1 MLTIVHI
8 TYHDETNIGSCP
20 IGQTGGFEN
29 ADGNG
34 EIHCFRIF
42 DGVSVMLMQL
52 EMGSYTEIRTQVGVL
67 EVNFCINGRFETSF
81 SMRSHVLLK
90 PGDMAISCY
99 DGLHGTKSESH
110 FPLGYY
116 EGLCL
121 EIDPAAA
128 GHWIRLNAPAFPID
142 FTALKQNLLGS
153 KWYMVGPAGPRCEHV
168 FRELY
173 ESASYAERGFL
184 QLKVL
189 ELMLLLGRI
198 PQERAADPYCS
209 AEQTALAH
217 HLRDHLLTNRE
228 GYVSLA
234 QLAAEHAISVSHLQ
248 KLFKQTYGMPVYH
261 YIKEYRLEQIAA
273 SAAEHSDSQWT
284 FIKGNLAD
292 KALIDKIFAD
302 YKPEIV
308 VNLAAQAGVRYSIT
322 NPDAYIESNLIGFY
336 NILEACRHSYDEGHT
351 PVEHLVYASSSSVY
365 GSNKKVPY
373 STDDKVDNP
382 VSLYAATKKSNELMA
397 HAYSKLYNIP
407 STGLRFFTVYGPAGR
422 PDMAYFGFTNKLLK
436 GETIQIFNYG
446 NCKRDFTYVDD
457 IVEGVVRVMQGAPE
471 RKNGEDGLPVPPYA
485 VYNIGNQNP
494 ENLLD
499 FVQILQEELIRAG
512 VLPEDYDFEAHKKLV
527 PMQPGDVPVTYADTS
542 ALERDFGYKP
552 STSLREGLRKFA
564 EWYAKFYK

>member
-1 MLTIVHI
+1 MIDI
-8 TYHDETNIGSCP
+8 IFHDETGMGSAFP
-20 IGQTGGFEN
+20 AQADGFEK
-29 ADGNG
+29 ADGSG
-34 EIHCFRIF
+34 EIHYYRLF
-42 DGVSVMLMQL
+42 DGVGIMLLRL
-52 EMGSYTEIRTQVGVL
+52 EMESYTEIRTQVGVL
-67 EVNFCINGRFETSF
+67 EINFCINGRFETSF

-228 GYVSLA
+228 GCVSLA

-261 YIKEYRLEQIAA
+261 YIKEYRLEQAAVELVRSRKPITEIAQHAGYDNA
-273 SAAEHSDSQWT
+273 SKFSESFKKRYGKTPSRYR
-284 FIKGNLAD
+284 AD
-292 KALIDKIFAD
+292 KTNAVK
-302 YKPEIV
+302 
-308 VNLAAQAGVRYSIT
+308 RSI
-322 NPDAYIESNLIGFY
+322 E
-336 NILEACRHSYDEGHT
+336 
-351 PVEHLVYASSSSVY
+351 
-365 GSNKKVPY
+365 
-373 STDDKVDNP
+373 
-382 VSLYAATKKSNELMA
+382 TKTE
-397 HAYSKLYNIP
+397 
-407 STGLRFFTVYGPAGR
+407 
-422 PDMAYFGFTNKLLK
+422 
-436 GETIQIFNYG
+436 
-446 NCKRDFTYVDD
+446 
-457 IVEGVVRVMQGAPE
+457 
-471 RKNGEDGLPVPPYA
+471 
-485 VYNIGNQNP
+485 
-494 ENLLD
+494 
-499 FVQILQEELIRAG
+499 
-512 VLPEDYDFEAHKKLV
+512 
-527 PMQPGDVPVTYADTS
+527 
-542 ALERDFGYKP
+542 
-552 STSLREGLRKFA
+552 
-564 EWYAKFYK
+564 

>member
-1 MLTIVHI
+1 MVDII
-8 TYHDETNIGSCP
+8 FHDETGIASCLP
-20 IGQTGGFEN
+20 GQTGGFEN

-153 KWYMVGPAGPRCEHV
+153 KWYMVGSAGSRCEHV

-173 ESASYAERGFL
+173 ESASYADHTVL

-189 ELMLLLGRI
+189 ELLLLLERI
-198 PQERAADPYCS
+198 PQESGMDSYYS
-209 AEQTALAH
+209 AEQTLLAH

-261 YIKEYRLEQIAA
+261 YIKEYRLEQAAVELVRSRKPITEIAQHAGYDNA
-273 SAAEHSDSQWT
+273 SKFSESFKKRYGKTPSRYR
-284 FIKGNLAD
+284 AD
-292 KALIDKIFAD
+292 KTNAVK
-302 YKPEIV
+302 
-308 VNLAAQAGVRYSIT
+308 RSI
-322 NPDAYIESNLIGFY
+322 E
-336 NILEACRHSYDEGHT
+336 
-351 PVEHLVYASSSSVY
+351 
-365 GSNKKVPY
+365 
-373 STDDKVDNP
+373 
-382 VSLYAATKKSNELMA
+382 TKTE
-397 HAYSKLYNIP
+397 
-407 STGLRFFTVYGPAGR
+407 
-422 PDMAYFGFTNKLLK
+422 
-436 GETIQIFNYG
+436 
-446 NCKRDFTYVDD
+446 
-457 IVEGVVRVMQGAPE
+457 
-471 RKNGEDGLPVPPYA
+471 
-485 VYNIGNQNP
+485 
-494 ENLLD
+494 
-499 FVQILQEELIRAG
+499 
-512 VLPEDYDFEAHKKLV
+512 
-527 PMQPGDVPVTYADTS
+527 
-542 ALERDFGYKP
+542 
-552 STSLREGLRKFA
+552 
-564 EWYAKFYK
+564 

>member
-1 MLTIVHI
+1 MTRYFAQNTPRAGLEHMMMSVPGFQKRGGGMMILSRFCYKPEDVDCRYCLHYRRRSCQVRTCPYIAERLKSGAIEYLDLILEYFGHI
-8 TYHDETNIGSCP
+8 PHAGL
-20 IGQTGGFEN
+20 
-29 ADGNG
+29 
-34 EIHCFRIF
+34 HKRIQAVEHWSGP
-42 DGVSVMLMQL
+42 DQAVLHTVSVHLRSRFADRVWDDAPP
-52 EMGSYTEIRTQVGVL
+52 GYTEIRTQVGVL

-153 KWYMVGPAGPRCEHV
+153 KWYMVGPAGLRCEHV

-261 YIKEYRLEQIAA
+261 YIKEYRLEQAAVELVRSRKPITEIAQHAGYDNA
-273 SAAEHSDSQWT
+273 SKFSESFKKRYGKTPSRYR
-284 FIKGNLAD
+284 AD
-292 KALIDKIFAD
+292 KT
-302 YKPEIV
+302 
-308 VNLAAQAGVRYSIT
+308 NAAKRSI
-322 NPDAYIESNLIGFY
+322 E
-336 NILEACRHSYDEGHT
+336 
-351 PVEHLVYASSSSVY
+351 
-365 GSNKKVPY
+365 
-373 STDDKVDNP
+373 
-382 VSLYAATKKSNELMA
+382 TKTE
-397 HAYSKLYNIP
+397 
-407 STGLRFFTVYGPAGR
+407 
-422 PDMAYFGFTNKLLK
+422 
-436 GETIQIFNYG
+436 
-446 NCKRDFTYVDD
+446 
-457 IVEGVVRVMQGAPE
+457 
-471 RKNGEDGLPVPPYA
+471 
-485 VYNIGNQNP
+485 
-494 ENLLD
+494 
-499 FVQILQEELIRAG
+499 
-512 VLPEDYDFEAHKKLV
+512 
-527 PMQPGDVPVTYADTS
+527 
-542 ALERDFGYKP
+542 
-552 STSLREGLRKFA
+552 
-564 EWYAKFYK
+564 

>member
-1 MLTIVHI
+1 MIDI
-8 TYHDETNIGSCP
+8 IFHDETGMGSAFP
-20 IGQTGGFEN
+20 AQADGFEN
-29 ADGNG
+29 ADENG

-153 KWYMVGPAGPRCEHV
+153 KWYMVGSAGSRCEHV

-173 ESASYAERGFL
+173 ESASYADHTVL

-189 ELMLLLGRI
+189 ELLLLLERI
-198 PQERAADPYCS
+198 PQESGMDSYYS
-209 AEQTALAH
+209 AEQTLLAH

-261 YIKEYRLEQIAA
+261 YIKEYRLEQAAVELVRSRKPITEIAQHAGYDNA
-273 SAAEHSDSQWT
+273 SKFSESFKKRYGKTPSRYR
-284 FIKGNLAD
+284 AD
-292 KALIDKIFAD
+292 KTNAVK
-302 YKPEIV
+302 
-308 VNLAAQAGVRYSIT
+308 RSI
-322 NPDAYIESNLIGFY
+322 E
-336 NILEACRHSYDEGHT
+336 
-351 PVEHLVYASSSSVY
+351 
-365 GSNKKVPY
+365 
-373 STDDKVDNP
+373 
-382 VSLYAATKKSNELMA
+382 TKTE
-397 HAYSKLYNIP
+397 
-407 STGLRFFTVYGPAGR
+407 
-422 PDMAYFGFTNKLLK
+422 
-436 GETIQIFNYG
+436 
-446 NCKRDFTYVDD
+446 
-457 IVEGVVRVMQGAPE
+457 
-471 RKNGEDGLPVPPYA
+471 
-485 VYNIGNQNP
+485 
-494 ENLLD
+494 
-499 FVQILQEELIRAG
+499 
-512 VLPEDYDFEAHKKLV
+512 
-527 PMQPGDVPVTYADTS
+527 
-542 ALERDFGYKP
+542 
-552 STSLREGLRKFA
+552 
-564 EWYAKFYK
+564 

>member
-1 MLTIVHI
+1 MIDI
-8 TYHDETNIGSCP
+8 IFHDETGMGSAFP
-20 IGQTGGFEN
+20 AQADGFEKV
-29 ADGNG
+29 DGSG
-34 EIHCFRIF
+34 EIHYYRLF
-42 DGVSVMLMQL
+42 DGVGILLLRL
-52 EMGSYTEIRTQVGVL
+52 EMETYTEMRTQVGVL

-99 DGLHGTKSESH
+99 DGLRGTKSESH

-153 KWYMVGPAGPRCEHV
+153 KWYMVGPAGPRCEHA

-173 ESASYAERGFL
+173 ESTSYAERGFL

-261 YIKEYRLEQIAA
+261 YIKEYRLEQAAVELVRSTKSVTQIAQHAGYDNA
-273 SAAEHSDSQWT
+273 SKFSECFKKRYGKTPSRYRMDAKHAAKQSRE
-284 FIKGNLAD
+284 
-292 KALIDKIFAD
+292 
-302 YKPEIV
+302 
-308 VNLAAQAGVRYSIT
+308 
-322 NPDAYIESNLIGFY
+322 
-336 NILEACRHSYDEGHT
+336 
-351 PVEHLVYASSSSVY
+351 
-365 GSNKKVPY
+365 
-373 STDDKVDNP
+373 
-382 VSLYAATKKSNELMA
+382 TKTE
-397 HAYSKLYNIP
+397 
-407 STGLRFFTVYGPAGR
+407 
-422 PDMAYFGFTNKLLK
+422 
-436 GETIQIFNYG
+436 
-446 NCKRDFTYVDD
+446 
-457 IVEGVVRVMQGAPE
+457 
-471 RKNGEDGLPVPPYA
+471 
-485 VYNIGNQNP
+485 
-494 ENLLD
+494 
-499 FVQILQEELIRAG
+499 
-512 VLPEDYDFEAHKKLV
+512 
-527 PMQPGDVPVTYADTS
+527 
-542 ALERDFGYKP
+542 
-552 STSLREGLRKFA
+552 
-564 EWYAKFYK
+564 

>member
-67 EVNFCINGRFETSF
+67 EVNFCINGRF

-128 GHWIRLNAPAFPID
+128 EHWIRLNAPAFPID

-173 ESASYAERGFL
+173 ESASYAE
-184 QLKVL
+184 
-189 ELMLLLGRI
+189 

-209 AEQTALAH
+209 AEQTVLAH

-228 GYVSLA
+228 GYISLA
-234 QLAAEHAISVSHLQ
+234 SLAAEHEISVSHLQ
-248 KLFKQTYGMPVYH
+248 KLFKQVYGVPIYR
-261 YIKEYRLEQIAA
+261 YIKEYRLEQAAVELVRSGKSVTEIAQQAGYDNA
-273 SAAEHSDSQWT
+273 SKFSESFKKRYGKTPSRYR
-284 FIKGNLAD
+284 AD
-292 KALIDKIFAD
+292 KANAVK
-302 YKPEIV
+302 
-308 VNLAAQAGVRYSIT
+308 RSI
-322 NPDAYIESNLIGFY
+322 E
-336 NILEACRHSYDEGHT
+336 
-351 PVEHLVYASSSSVY
+351 
-365 GSNKKVPY
+365 
-373 STDDKVDNP
+373 
-382 VSLYAATKKSNELMA
+382 TKTE
-397 HAYSKLYNIP
+397 
-407 STGLRFFTVYGPAGR
+407 
-422 PDMAYFGFTNKLLK
+422 
-436 GETIQIFNYG
+436 
-446 NCKRDFTYVDD
+446 
-457 IVEGVVRVMQGAPE
+457 
-471 RKNGEDGLPVPPYA
+471 
-485 VYNIGNQNP
+485 
-494 ENLLD
+494 
-499 FVQILQEELIRAG
+499 
-512 VLPEDYDFEAHKKLV
+512 
-527 PMQPGDVPVTYADTS
+527 
-542 ALERDFGYKP
+542 
-552 STSLREGLRKFA
+552 
-564 EWYAKFYK
+564 

>member
-1 MLTIVHI
+1 MIDI
-8 TYHDETNIGSCP
+8 IFHDKTGVTPYNP
-20 IGQTGGFEN
+20 GQTGGFEN

-153 KWYMVGPAGPRCEHV
+153 KWYMVGSAGSRCEHV

-173 ESASYAERGFL
+173 ESASYADHTVL

-189 ELMLLLGRI
+189 ELLLLLERI
-198 PQERAADPYCS
+198 PQESGMDSYYS
-209 AEQTALAH
+209 AEQTLLAH

-234 QLAAEHAISVSHLQ
+234 QLAAEHEMSVSHLQ
-248 KLFKQTYGMPVYH
+248 KLFKQVYGVPVYR
-261 YIKEYRLEQIAA
+261 YIKEYRLEQAAVELVRSRKPITEIAQHAGYDNA
-273 SAAEHSDSQWT
+273 SKFSESFKKRYGKTPSRYR
-284 FIKGNLAD
+284 AD
-292 KALIDKIFAD
+292 KTNAVK
-302 YKPEIV
+302 
-308 VNLAAQAGVRYSIT
+308 RSI
-322 NPDAYIESNLIGFY
+322 E
-336 NILEACRHSYDEGHT
+336 
-351 PVEHLVYASSSSVY
+351 
-365 GSNKKVPY
+365 
-373 STDDKVDNP
+373 
-382 VSLYAATKKSNELMA
+382 TKTE
-397 HAYSKLYNIP
+397 
-407 STGLRFFTVYGPAGR
+407 
-422 PDMAYFGFTNKLLK
+422 
-436 GETIQIFNYG
+436 
-446 NCKRDFTYVDD
+446 
-457 IVEGVVRVMQGAPE
+457 
-471 RKNGEDGLPVPPYA
+471 
-485 VYNIGNQNP
+485 
-494 ENLLD
+494 
-499 FVQILQEELIRAG
+499 
-512 VLPEDYDFEAHKKLV
+512 
-527 PMQPGDVPVTYADTS
+527 
-542 ALERDFGYKP
+542 
-552 STSLREGLRKFA
+552 
-564 EWYAKFYK
+564 